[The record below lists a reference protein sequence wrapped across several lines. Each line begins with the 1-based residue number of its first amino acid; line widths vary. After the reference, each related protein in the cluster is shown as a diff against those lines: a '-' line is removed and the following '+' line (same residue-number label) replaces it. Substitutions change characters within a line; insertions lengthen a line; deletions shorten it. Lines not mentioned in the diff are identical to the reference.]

1 MQQVQVALDTAA
13 MFMAVLLTTAVGVV
27 LYALV
32 LILAR
37 LAVVRDARLDQY
49 AGAVSSIDRAP
60 VCRKRGA
67 ISPMRSEPVRIAGPG
82 CCR

>member
-1 MQQVQVALDTAA
+1 MLQVQVALDTAA
-13 MFMAVLLTTAVGVV
+13 MFMVVLLITAVGVV

-37 LAVVRDARLDQY
+37 LAVVRDARLDQS
-49 AGAVSSIDRAP
+49 AGTVSSIDRAP

-67 ISPMRSEPVRIAGPG
+67 TSPMRSEPVSIAGPG
-82 CCR
+82 CRR